1 MLTAVWG
8 MMFAVLLGG
17 ATGVKTGLPAVTR
30 LYQNHHLD
38 STRWERFQ
46 PREGDIVVATPYKS
60 GTTWMQTIVRRLLFG
75 ERDVEMPS
83 LGELSPWMDRRLS
96 PLDAVIRDLE
106 AQKHRRSVKTHIPLD
121 GLPYFPQV
129 KYVVV
134 SRDARDVFM
143 SLWNHYSNY
152 TDLFYQ
158 MLNETPGRVG
168 NPLPR
173 CPSEARQLWHMWITT
188 GWFEWD
194 SEGFP
199 FWSNMRHVQTWWS
212 YRHLP
217 NILFVH
223 FNDLLRDLRGEVL
236 RIARFLDIELDDE
249 SLKSTVDAVTFRAM
263 KQDAER
269 TWPRMDNV
277 MSGGAQTFFHRGT
290 NGRWEDVLTERDLK
304 LYEAAVAREL
314 SEECARWLEGG
325 RSASICGSDS

>member
-1 MLTAVWG
+1 MW
-8 MMFAVLLGG
+8 
-17 ATGVKTGLPAVTR
+17 R
-30 LYQNHHLD
+30 CR
-38 STRWERFQ
+38 RWESY
-46 PREGDIVVATPYKS
+46 PPGWTGGCP
-60 GTTWMQTIVRRLLFG
+60 
-75 ERDVEMPS
+75 
-83 LGELSPWMDRRLS
+83 PWTL
-96 PLDAVIRDLE
+96 VIRDLE

-173 CPSEARQLWHMWITT
+173 CPNEARQLWHMWITT

-223 FNDLLRDLRGEVL
+223 FKRP
-236 RIARFLDIELDDE
+236 
-249 SLKSTVDAVTFRAM
+249 
-263 KQDAER
+263 AER
-269 TWPRMDNV
+269 PP
-277 MSGGAQTFFHRGT
+277 GRGV
-290 NGRWEDVLTERDLK
+290 EDRP
-304 LYEAAVAREL
+304 
-314 SEECARWLEGG
+314 
-325 RSASICGSDS
+325 IP